1 MKWCLESGEVISCV
15 EKLKILEENLEEL
28 ISLKLSFEEL
38 HELVNNALGFIE
50 DRASLDQVESAVQ
63 GIKEKYQTEFY
74 AFELIRDFL
83 SRRGN
88 KDGDGLWVLGQSL
101 RLI

>member
-38 HELVNNALGFIE
+38 QETQEFKDALE
-50 DRASLDQVESAVQ
+50 DAVLFGISSVYFKKNVENYLCNY
-63 GIKEKYQTEFY
+63 KLEK
-74 AFELIRDFL
+74 
-83 SRRGN
+83 
-88 KDGDGLWVLGQSL
+88 
-101 RLI
+101 